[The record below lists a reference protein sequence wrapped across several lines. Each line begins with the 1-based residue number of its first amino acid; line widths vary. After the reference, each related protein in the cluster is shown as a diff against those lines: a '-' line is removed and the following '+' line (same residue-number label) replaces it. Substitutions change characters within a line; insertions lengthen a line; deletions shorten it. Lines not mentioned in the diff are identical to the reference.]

1 VERYEGLVK
10 RLAKL
15 GCGRAMADSGDSS
28 MRTCVG
34 FGRFEGKC
42 GRQAD
47 TPGGA
52 LCERCETLRRECVSA
67 LRARRLAEGEGD
79 RWVGG
84 AAYAAS
90 GTVCARD
97 RASAH
102 ASFARIVRSAW
113 S

>member
-1 VERYEGLVK
+1 M
-10 RLAKL
+10 AKL
-15 GCGRAMADSGDSS
+15 GGRRAMTDSRALST
-28 MRTCVG
+28 RTCVG
-34 FGRFEGKC
+34 FGRYEGKC

-47 TPGGA
+47 A
-52 LCERCETLRRECVSA
+52 AAKVLCLRCETLRRECVSA
-67 LRARRLAEGEGD
+67 LGARRLAEGEGD
-79 RWVGG
+79 RWLGG